1 MEDNTGCLSP
11 KEPLLNGN
19 ERWKNDGFS
28 RVNSYNSLRTDF
40 LSRLPQKVRSGLDVE
55 SSFHVDIPKTKGLS
69 QGNQIDISFCFTVI
83 EFLSVVVEFIE
94 EKEYYE
100 RQFAT
105 LKSFEEVDTLMET
118 NTIDE
123 EDDEEQVEAEKAM
136 KISNYANVL
145 LLVFKIYA
153 AIRTGSIAIAAS
165 TLDSLLDLLAGGI
178 LWFTHISMKNINIY
192 KYPIGKLRVQPV
204 GIIIFAAVMATLGFQ
219 ILIQAVEELIVNES
233 RPKMSSNQLL
243 WLYMIMITATVVKM
257 ALWIYCRSSGNSI
270 VRAYAK
276 DHYFDVVTNVV
287 GLIAAVLGDKYY
299 WWIDPTGAILLALYT
314 ITNWSG
320 TVIENAVSLVGQ
332 TASPEVLQKLTYLV
346 TRHPQ
351 VKRVDTVRAYTFG
364 ALYFVEVDIE
374 LPEELP
380 LKEAHAIGETLQ
392 NKIEKLPEVER
403 AFVHLDFEC
412 EHKPE
417 HSVLSR
423 LQTWDPVFPFHGE
436 SVYPV
441 KELNEIFQL
450 ELESIVWNQMEGNSG
465 SGPKTPLLMGE
476 GRRSRRLSRRNSV
489 NSLRSNFVEKL
500 PAKVRSG
507 LDIESPY
514 QINLSKTTGLT
525 EGEKEYY
532 EKQMDTLKSFED
544 VDILMGNDDDNED
557 DDEEQARH
565 EKAMKISNYANI
577 VLLAFKIYATIKTGS
592 LAIAASTLDSLLDL
606 MAGGILWFTHLSMKK
621 INIYKYPIGKLRVQP
636 VGIVIFAAIMATL
649 GFQILIQAVEQLIQH
664 KPTEKMSSNQL
675 LWLYAIML
683 SATAVKLALWLYCR
697 SSRNEIVRAYAKDHY
712 FDVVTNVVGLIA
724 AVLGNKFY
732 WWIDPAGAILL
743 AVYTII
749 NWSGTVVENAVS
761 LVGQSAPPEFLQ
773 KLTYLVLRHPLVQR
787 VEMIRAYTFGVLY
800 FVEVDIEL
808 PEELPLKEAHVIGET
823 LQNKIEKLTEVE
835 RAFVHLDFECDHKPE
850 HIVLSKLPGND
861 P

>member
-19 ERWKNDGFS
+19 ERWINGGYS
-28 RVNSYNSLRTDF
+28 RVNSYNSLRTEF
-40 LSRLPQKVRSGLDVE
+40 LSRLSQKVLSGLDVE
-55 SSFHVDIPKTKGLS
+55 SSFHVDMSKTKGLS
-69 QGNQIDISFCFTVI
+69 Q
-83 EFLSVVVEFIE
+83 E

-105 LKSFEEVDTLMET
+105 LKSFEEVDALMAADT
-118 NTIDE
+118 VDE

-153 AIRTGSIAIAAS
+153 TIRTGSIAIAAS
-165 TLDSLLDLLAGGI
+165 TLDSLLDLMAGGI

-192 KYPIGKLRVQPV
+192 KYPIGKLRMQPV

-219 ILIQAVEELIVNES
+219 ILIQAVQEIVVNES

-243 WLYMIMITATVVKM
+243 WLYTIMITATVVKL

-287 GLIAAVLGDKYY
+287 GLVAAVLGDKYY

-346 TRHPQ
+346 TRHPH

-380 LKEAHAIGETLQ
+380 LKDAHTIGETLQ

-423 LQTWDPVFPFHGE
+423 LP
-436 SVYPV
+436 
-441 KELNEIFQL
+441 
-450 ELESIVWNQMEGNSG
+450 NS
-465 SGPKTPLLMGE
+465 
-476 GRRSRRLSRRNSV
+476 
-489 NSLRSNFVEKL
+489 
-500 PAKVRSG
+500 
-507 LDIESPY
+507 
-514 QINLSKTTGLT
+514 
-525 EGEKEYY
+525 
-532 EKQMDTLKSFED
+532 
-544 VDILMGNDDDNED
+544 
-557 DDEEQARH
+557 
-565 EKAMKISNYANI
+565 
-577 VLLAFKIYATIKTGS
+577 
-592 LAIAASTLDSLLDL
+592 
-606 MAGGILWFTHLSMKK
+606 
-621 INIYKYPIGKLRVQP
+621 
-636 VGIVIFAAIMATL
+636 
-649 GFQILIQAVEQLIQH
+649 
-664 KPTEKMSSNQL
+664 
-675 LWLYAIML
+675 
-683 SATAVKLALWLYCR
+683 
-697 SSRNEIVRAYAKDHY
+697 
-712 FDVVTNVVGLIA
+712 
-724 AVLGNKFY
+724 
-732 WWIDPAGAILL
+732 
-743 AVYTII
+743 
-749 NWSGTVVENAVS
+749 
-761 LVGQSAPPEFLQ
+761 
-773 KLTYLVLRHPLVQR
+773 
-787 VEMIRAYTFGVLY
+787 
-800 FVEVDIEL
+800 
-808 PEELPLKEAHVIGET
+808 
-823 LQNKIEKLTEVE
+823 
-835 RAFVHLDFECDHKPE
+835 
-850 HIVLSKLPGND
+850 
-861 P
+861 